1 MARSILTAGKRP
13 SSFAMVPTTKGVP
26 VISLARAR
34 KLGLRLNSDL
44 LLGAEIIQ
52 RFEWDQP

>member
-1 MARSILTAGKRP
+1 M
-13 SSFAMVPTTKGVP
+13 P
-26 VISLARAR
+26 VVSLARAR
-34 KLGLRLNSDL
+34 KLGIRLDAEV

>member
-1 MARSILTAGKRP
+1 
-13 SSFAMVPTTKGVP
+13 MVPTTKGVP